1 MIYRVEITKPAQT
14 DMIQLYS
21 YIADTMKEP
30 RSARRVYTS
39 IRDKIMSLDEM
50 PERYAVI
57 DEPPYNEIGVRR
69 MLIENY
75 IVFYVAHREQKLVTV
90 LRVVYN
96 RREWRNILG
105 LDQN

>member
-1 MIYRVEITKPAQT
+1 MTYRVEITKPAQD
-14 DMIQLYS
+14 DMLQLYS
-21 YIADTMKEP
+21 YIADTLKEP

-39 IRDKIMSLDEM
+39 IRDEIMTLSDM

-69 MLIENY
+69 MLVENY
-75 IVFYVAHREQKLVTV
+75 IVFYVADKNKRLVTV